1 MGRELETV
9 ERIYQLA
16 GIPYDS
22 DSTAALLGYQNDHPR
37 GRFGRVRYNLADF
50 ELDASEL
57 RERFRF
63 YTDRFPVKL
72 ES

>member
-1 MGRELETV
+1 
-9 ERIYQLA
+9 
-16 GIPYDS
+16 
-22 DSTAALLGYQNDHPR
+22 LGYQDDHPR
-37 GRFGRVRYNLADF
+37 GRFGRVRYDLADF
-50 ELDASEL
+50 NLDAEEL

>member
-1 MGRELETV
+1 MGDEVTTV
-9 ERIYQLA
+9 KSIYRLA
-16 GIPYDS
+16 GIPFDRDS
-22 DSTAALLGYQNDHPR
+22 DEAIARYQTEHPR
-37 GRFGRVRYNLADF
+37 GRFGRVQYDLADF
-50 ELDASEL
+50 ELDAKEL